1 MKLILGPS
9 GSGKTEHLLS
19 ILRAKSKTCIMGMPD
34 SVSVERI
41 KKRLV
46 RAQKPLP
53 AETLLTDWNG
63 WLARMIHQEKRRP
76 DTARAAAL
84 CARICER
91 ALNDQSFFGK
101 ARSQPSFHQ
110 RLVHR
115 FEEWELRG
123 LTPEVLLE
131 AAQAL
136 PESPQGTACGLDSS
150 DCREEWLRKTSE
162 LVDLW
167 QKYRARAA
175 RAGILNDAQKLEI
188 AIQKAQSHAPLP
200 FDTLLLDGFQTLP
213 ALTFQLL
220 DALQHRSVDIF
231 IALTCD
237 ETRPDLFVPTLK
249 LKAQLEARFQ
259 PDLVRMETPSRF
271 LNPMLSLLESR
282 LWNPT
287 PPAAPELD
295 NAAPITIIDAPSVLA
310 EVETVAREIIQKHA
324 EGVPYEEMAILARTP
339 ENYALSLPILFERYE
354 IPLQMEV
361 RTRLID
367 SPTIRALISFIDL
380 VVESPHPEPL
390 FDWLRIPL
398 VMFPRDHFG
407 MLKQGARKLR
417 DPDDWRA
424 WLETLRAQGHHAEAH
439 FLKEWLDMRQA
450 RHQMISEDQ
459 REQLEAYGKMLIQRL
474 IPLQQMKPRD
484 QNAMQTAQTLM
495 DAYIEHLPDRPLQ
508 GHLLNIK
515 QLWQQSSFSYSTGD
529 KGVPVTRTEDADLGE
544 ARIVFVIGA
553 LEGAFPRRHP
563 DDPFLREEERIAL
576 TTSWQN
582 QIDLT
587 TETENW
593 ESERFRFYRA
603 ATAAREQFF
612 FSAPRASGESDA
624 LPSFY
629 LQDVERALPET
640 GIARR
645 FLSVDQIQPD
655 AAKTLHPYDEGLRNP
670 DHHWHFGDTLLN
682 HPRARQWAS
691 QINRAFS
698 VTELETLMKCP
709 FQHLAQYRLK
719 ARSPRGKLHVTE
731 IGTLLH
737 DTLRRAFT
745 AKNLPTEPAALAQ
758 QLLDNVKAI
767 LQEQQE
773 EFAPWQILVISE
785 YCARLLKMF
794 AERESLYLPKFGLIP
809 TYFEWSFGQGA
820 ADEEE
825 QGERARDPHSKPE
838 PLTLGNGKTL
848 RVCGIIDRI
857 DMNPQGDLAMLI
869 DYKTGSPVTLKA
881 MEEGESIQMPVYAM
895 AFQDAFKQVRLA
907 LAYDSLSDNRRYRIL
922 PHNKSGDQSTTPLL
936 AEDWEGSR
944 KDIQD
949 FLPNNKWIAIQKQVS
964 DQIARIALEMEQAEI
979 APRPGDHCK
988 LCAYSDFCRSAQLT

>member
-9 GSGKTEHLLS
+9 GTGKTEHLLS
-19 ILRAKSKTCIMGMPD
+19 ILRAKSKTCIMGLPD
-34 SVSVERI
+34 SGSVVRI
-41 KKRLV
+41 IKRKI

-63 WLARMIHQEKRRP
+63 LLSRLIQQERRRP

-91 ALNDQSFFGK
+91 SLDDQSFFGK

-123 LTPEVLLE
+123 LTPKVLLE
-131 AAQAL
+131 AAQSL
-136 PESPQGTACGLDSS
+136 PASPHGTDCGLDSP

-167 QKYRARAA
+167 QKYRARAS

-188 AIQKAQSHAPLP
+188 AIHKAQSNTPLP
-200 FDTLLLDGFQTLP
+200 FDTLLLDGFQSLP

-220 DALQHRSVDIF
+220 DALQHRSVDIV

-237 ETRPDLFVPTLK
+237 EARPDLFVPTLK

-259 PDLVRMETPSRF
+259 PELVRMGTPSRY
-271 LNPMLSLLESR
+271 LNSTLSLLESR
-282 LWNPT
+282 LWRPI
-287 PPAAPELD
+287 PPVAPKLENGL
-295 NAAPITIIDAPSVLA
+295 PITLIDAPSVLA

-324 EGVPYEEMAILARTP
+324 EGVPYEEMAILTRTP
-339 ENYALSLPILFERYE
+339 ETYALSLPIVFERYD
-354 IPLQMEV
+354 IPLHMEV
-361 RTRLID
+361 RARLID
-367 SPTIRALISFIDL
+367 SPAIRALISFIDL

-398 VMFPRDHFG
+398 VSFPRDHWG
-407 MLKQGARKLR
+407 VLKQGARKLR
-417 DPDDWRA
+417 DPDDWLA
-424 WLETLRAQGHHAEAH
+424 WLETLRAKGFYAEAH
-439 FLKEWLDMRQA
+439 FLQEWLDIRKA
-450 RHQMISEDQ
+450 RHQMITEDQ
-459 REQLEAYGKMLIQRL
+459 RDQMEAYGNMLMQRL

-484 QNAMQTAQTLM
+484 QNALHAAQTLM

-508 GHLLNIK
+508 GHLLNLK
-515 QLWQQSSFSYSTGD
+515 QLWQQSSFSYLTGD
-529 KGVPVTRTEDADLGE
+529 KGVSVIRTEDADLGE
-544 ARIVFVIGA
+544 ARFVFVIGT

-563 DDPFLREEERIAL
+563 DDPFLREEERVAL
-576 TTSWQN
+576 TALWQN
-582 QIDLT
+582 QFDLT

-603 ATAAREQFF
+603 ATAAHEQLF

-629 LQDVERALPET
+629 LQDVERSLPET
-640 GIARR
+640 SISRR

-655 AAKTLHPYDEGLRNP
+655 AENALHPYDESLRNP
-670 DHHWHFGDTLLN
+670 DYHWQFGDAVLC
-682 HPRARQWAS
+682 HPLARQWAS
-691 QINRAFS
+691 QMNRAFS

-709 FQHLAQYRLK
+709 FHHLARYRLK

-737 DTLRRAFT
+737 DTLRRAFS
-745 AKNLPTEPAALAQ
+745 AKNLPSEPAALAQ

-767 LQEQQE
+767 LSEQQE

-794 AERESLYLPKFGLIP
+794 AERESQYLPKFGLTP

-838 PLTLGNGKTL
+838 PLTLGDGKTL

-881 MEEGESIQMPVYAM
+881 MEDGESIQMPVYAM

-907 LAYDSLSDNRRYRIL
+907 LAYDTLSGNRRYRIL
-922 PHNKSGDQSTTPLL
+922 PHTKSGDQSVTPLL

-949 FLPNNKWIAIQKQVS
+949 FLPNNKWLAIQKQVS
-964 DQIARIALEMEQAEI
+964 EQIARIALEMEQAEV